1 MHSDKRHAKHVFS
14 VHVNV
19 QYTYMFIY
27 MYMYVYVYTC
37 MTCTYTYCGGRADAN
52 PQVVLGRRQRAV
64 KSEAA
69 KGAGPF
75 RGSLPARR
83 SRRAAQAAHRERRQ
97 VGAQGTPQSQTIT
110 HVC

>member
-1 MHSDKRHAKHVFS
+1 MLL
-14 VHVNV
+14 
-19 QYTYMFIY
+19 
-27 MYMYVYVYTC
+27 C
-37 MTCTYTYCGGRADAN
+37 MTQHPGHTMLLVSFFAHSIYCGGRADAN
-52 PQVVLGRRQRAV
+52 FQVVLGRRQRTV

-97 VGAQGTPQSQTIT
+97 VGAQGTPQSQTMTRLLTLTI
-110 HVC
+110 V

>member
-1 MHSDKRHAKHVFS
+1 MHSSGETLAAPI
-14 VHVNV
+14 
-19 QYTYMFIY
+19 TLLTPI
-27 MYMYVYVYTC
+27 
-37 MTCTYTYCGGRADAN
+37 CGGRADAN
-52 PQVVLGRRQRAV
+52 FQVVLGRRQRAV